1 MWMLKR
7 EKILGFF
14 IVTLHLLMFH
24 EFLGVVFKGMGGLH
38 AYSVLSLILSRQ
50 ATFFMHLCICHLT
63 SPFLKCQHSAFKTN
77 AKQAD
82 AFYASIFGAK
92 NSIGRSSAMIKK

>member
-7 EKILGFF
+7 EKFLVF